1 MNTHNTETAAKYLQ
15 CEPCTVRTLIKNGE
29 LAAAKIGRGYV
40 IRQQVLDEF
49 IAKREQST
57 AQAVQSEQERTS
69 SCPSTNAKMVSTTLT
84 LQHRAVKDLDSRL
97 AQKTKKPPKSCTIN

>member
-40 IRQQVLDEF
+40 IRQQALDEF

-69 SCPSTNAKMVSTTLT
+69 CPSTNAKIVSTTLT

-97 AQKTKKPPKSCTIN
+97 AQKTKKPLKNCTIN